1 MVTIVRAGISV
12 LVTGVPSVLVPR
24 LQELLSYTRLET
36 QSIRGKI
43 TRVNIPVAMWSMRPD
58 GSLLS
63 YVGYVP
69 KIMGF
74 LAQAGIPVESYT
86 RIDRQDTLQYDLSRT
101 KLETWRPEQ
110 VEFIKGFVEWECG
123 LLVGPTGSGKSYI
136 CGEIC
141 KMYPKANILFAAPTI
156 DTVETL
162 CRYLKEHA
170 GEEIGQVGGGKRHS
184 RRITVSTYDSLTSV
198 SGIEKCDILIADEA
212 HRAASEEYAKG
223 FAAVTYPLKR
233 FGFTATEDGRSD
245 KAEWMTEALFGP
257 VVVNIS
263 YQTSVASGSVVPLEI
278 VVHENPFGPSQA
290 TLDLIRK
297 QSEKDREAIWMNRG
311 RNQLIARD
319 VTTLM
324 GVLGN
329 PQTLIL
335 VDKIEHLL
343 ALHQELPDFEIAYGN
358 LDQKQL
364 AKLNTRLGSSL
375 TKDDILHLK
384 DRERTRKRF
393 ETGEAKRILATSIF
407 ATGVSSNYCG
417 LVAVASGSGA
427 PIAFIQSIG
436 RGSRTNEGKSYAVC
450 LLWEDVFSRT
460 YRARSKKLIA
470 TAHSKGHRIHKIP
483 ASEGVERWMPP
494 A

>member
-1 MVTIVRAGISV
+1 MVTITRAGISV
-12 LVTGVPSVLVPR
+12 LVSGVPSVLIAR

-43 TRVNIPVAMWSMRPD
+43 TRVSIPVAMWSMRPD

-74 LAQAGIPVESYT
+74 LSQAGVPITAYT
-86 RIDRQDTLQYDLSRT
+86 RIDRQDALQYDLTRT
-101 KLETWRPEQ
+101 RPELWRPEQ

-141 KMYPKANILFAAPTI
+141 KMYPAARIIFAAPTI

-162 CRYLKEHA
+162 CRYLREHA
-170 GEEIGQVGGGKRHS
+170 GEEIGQVGGGKKHA
-184 RRITVSTYDSLTSV
+184 RRITVSTYDSVTSV
-198 SGIEKCDILIADEA
+198 SGIERCDILIADEV
-212 HRAASEEYAKG
+212 HRAASEEYAKS
-223 FAAVTYPLKR
+223 FAAITSPLKR

-257 VVVNIS
+257 IVVNIP
-263 YQTSVASGSVVPLEI
+263 YQASVASGSVVPLEI
-278 VVHENPFGPSQA
+278 IVHENPFGPTQA

-319 VTTLM
+319 VTGLM

-329 PQTLIL
+329 PQTLVL

-343 ALHQELPDFEIAYGN
+343 ALHHELPDFEIAYGN
-358 LDQKQL
+358 LDQKNL
-364 AKLNTRLGSSL
+364 AKLNSRLGSSL
-375 TKDDILHLK
+375 TKEDILNLK

-393 ETGEAKRILATSIF
+393 ETGEAKRVLATSIF
-407 ATGVSSNYCG
+407 ATGVSSNACG

-436 RGSRTNEGKSYAVC
+436 RGSRTDDGKSFAVC
-450 LLWEDVFSRT
+450 LFWEDVFSRT
-460 YRARSKKLIA
+460 YRSRSRKLIA
-470 TAHSKGHRIHKIP
+470 TAHAKGHRIHRIP
-483 ASEGVERWMPP
+483 ASEGVERWTPP